1 MAGLEGAFLC
11 LGNPL
16 LDISSKVDAAFLD
29 KYEVRPLA
37 LKGNGH
43 GAQANCAQRSAHML
57 PKAIARHHAVASCHR
72 LGSCRLASVGP
83 EGIVRLLL
91 LAPLHTQI

>member
-37 LKGNGH
+37 LKGNG
-43 GAQANCAQRSAHML
+43 R
-57 PKAIARHHAVASCHR
+57 
-72 LGSCRLASVGP
+72 
-83 EGIVRLLL
+83 
-91 LAPLHTQI
+91 

>member
-1 MAGLEGAFLC
+1 MWRKSSDGLVLHAHRALPHPAISDRSPAAPAASTSSSAIAAASPAAAYLLQHHSTMAGLEGAFLC

-37 LKGNGH
+37 LKGNG
-43 GAQANCAQRSAHML
+43 R
-57 PKAIARHHAVASCHR
+57 
-72 LGSCRLASVGP
+72 
-83 EGIVRLLL
+83 
-91 LAPLHTQI
+91 